1 MMPEEIIA
9 KRTHKTIYRDGDATV
24 KVFDETFNKSDVLRE
39 ALNHACV
46 EETGL
51 PVPGVIEVSR
61 IDGKWAIAT
70 RFIEGTTL
78 SALMKA
84 NPDKIDEYL
93 NLFVDL
99 QLTIQSKTSPKLNK
113 LRDKM
118 LGKISQT
125 DLPADV
131 KYELH
136 TRLESMP
143 NHEKLCHGDFNP
155 SNIII
160 QADGTPVVID
170 WAHATVGNA
179 SADAARTFLL
189 FSLHGE
195 SEIAEKYMNLF
206 CEKSRTARKYVDQW
220 LPIVAASQMVKGNPE
235 ERDFLQN
242 WVNIADYQ

>member
-9 KRTHKTIYRDGDATV
+9 KRAHKTIYRDGDATV

-51 PVPGVIEVSR
+51 PVPSIIEVSR

-84 NPDKIDEYL
+84 HPEKIDEYL

-118 LGKISQT
+118 LGKITQT

-160 QADGTPVVID
+160 QANGSPVVID

-189 FSLHGE
+189 FSLHKNTD
-195 SEIAEKYMNLF
+195 IAEKYMNLF
-206 CEKSRTARKYVDQW
+206 CEKSHTARKYVDQW

-235 ERDFLQN
+235 EREFLQN
-242 WVNIADYQ
+242 WVNIVDYQ

>member
-24 KVFDETFNKSDVLRE
+24 KVFDETFSKSDVLRE

-51 PVPGVIEVSR
+51 PVPSIIEVSR

-84 NPDKIDEYL
+84 HPEKIDEYL

-118 LGKISQT
+118 LNKITQT

-160 QADGTPVVID
+160 QADGSPVVID

-189 FSLHGE
+189 FSLHKNTD
-195 SEIAEKYMNLF
+195 IAEKYMNLF
-206 CEKSRTARKYVDQW
+206 CEKSHTARKYVDQW

-235 ERDFLQN
+235 EREFLQN
-242 WVNIADYQ
+242 WVNIVDYQ

>member
-9 KRTHKTIYRDGDATV
+9 KRTHKIIYRDGDATV
-24 KVFDETFNKSDVLRE
+24 KVFDETFKKSDVLRE

-51 PVPGVIEVSR
+51 PVPSIIEVSR

-136 TRLESMP
+136 TRLEAMP
-143 NHEKLCHGDFNP
+143 KHEKLCHGDFNP

-189 FSLHGE
+189 FSLHDDT
-195 SEIAEKYMNLF
+195 EIAEKYMNLF
-206 CEKSRTARKYVDQW
+206 CEKSHTARKYVDQW

-235 ERDFLQN
+235 ECEFLQN
-242 WVNIADYQ
+242 WVNVADYQ